1 MTGLIRQ
8 VEEKTYIEQQEVR
21 KMKTKIMLKYYD
33 NAKQYIEQAET
44 RTEIVFMDVT
54 ECTKYMEYT
63 MIQTGLIIVAF
74 YM

>member
-1 MTGLIRQ
+1 
-8 VEEKTYIEQQEVR
+8 
-21 KMKTKIMLKYYD
+21 MKTKIMLKYYD
-33 NAKQYIEQAET
+33 NAKQYIEQSET

-54 ECTKYMEYT
+54 ECTKYMEHT

>member
-1 MTGLIRQ
+1 
-8 VEEKTYIEQQEVR
+8 
-21 KMKTKIMLKYYD
+21 MKTKIMLKYYD

-74 YM
+74 YMQEVQYEKLLYRN